1 MANMRNKGNII
12 KFLDNGGKA
21 CELVCKCLSSNTRN
35 SIGHYDYDSEEIA
48 NSLGQKIKFY
58 NVNNKDEFE
67 EKTLTQI
74 CYDIWQMYN
83 CMGVFSELIYRL
95 EMHSRILEGQHP
107 SEGDDFCKTT
117 SGCQKNRKKIYPN
130 DKCPCG
136 SGLKYKKCCGK

>member
-1 MANMRNKGNII
+1 M
-12 KFLDNGGKA
+12 
-21 CELVCKCLSSNTRN
+21 
-35 SIGHYDYDSEEIA
+35 
-48 NSLGQKIKFY
+48 
-58 NVNNKDEFE
+58 NNKDEFE